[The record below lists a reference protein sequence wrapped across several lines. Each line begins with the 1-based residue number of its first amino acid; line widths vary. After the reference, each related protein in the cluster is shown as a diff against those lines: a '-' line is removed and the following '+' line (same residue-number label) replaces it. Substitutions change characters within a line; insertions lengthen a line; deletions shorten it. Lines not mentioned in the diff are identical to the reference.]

1 MLYLYDNIKYY
12 RKLRGFSQTE
22 LALKCGY
29 KDKSAIAKIE
39 SGAVDIPISKIEAIA
54 TALEVSPND
63 LLDAPALRRMTIY
76 KDIIAS
82 YVNADDATKQVI
94 KRLLDIKDDKTQ

>member
-12 RKLRGFSQTE
+12 RKLRGLSQTE

-39 SGAVDIPISKIEAIA
+39 GGAVDIPISKIEAIA
-54 TALEVSPND
+54 DALEISPND
-63 LLDAPALRRMTIY
+63 LLDTPALRRMTIY
-76 KDIIAS
+76 NDIIVS
-82 YVNADDATKQVI
+82 YAKADDATKQVV
-94 KRLLDIKDDKTQ
+94 KRILDIKDDKSQ